1 MSRFFI
7 DRPKFAWVVALF
19 ISLAGLLAIPS
30 LPVAQFPVVA
40 PPQVTIN
47 AVYPGASASTLVDSV
62 TSVIEEELNGAKHLL
77 YYESSSSSSGSAEIT
92 VTFEPGT
99 DPALAQVDVQNRIK
113 KAEARLPTA
122 VTQQGLQV
130 EQASSNFLM
139 IYALTYKGDDSGKDV
154 VGLSDYAARHVKMC
168 IRDSSR
174 PRSAGPARSASAA
187 CRCRPGTS
195 RADRCGSR

>member
-62 TSVIEEELNGAKHLL
+62 TSVIEEELN
-77 YYESSSSSSGSAEIT
+77 
-92 VTFEPGT
+92 
-99 DPALAQVDVQNRIK
+99 
-113 KAEARLPTA
+113 
-122 VTQQGLQV
+122 
-130 EQASSNFLM
+130 
-139 IYALTYKGDDSGKDV
+139 
-154 VGLSDYAARHVKMC
+154 LSLIH
-168 IRDSSR
+168 I
-174 PRSAGPARSASAA
+174 
-187 CRCRPGTS
+187 
-195 RADRCGSR
+195 